1 MSSNRKSRLTGEEY
15 KQARLLLGEGPK
27 YTALSGVPEPIYKAT
42 IDGFNSAAFHQRCDL
57 TEGTVS
63 IIWTD
68 NCAGILGGRTSM
80 RWNTANQQYSADPMA
95 YLIQLK
101 ANGSLVQDG
110 KLHLRQSTDTGA
122 IYCRQ
127 DYGPTFG
134 QGHDLR
140 VHLQNKTFSASSRTY
155 AAPTQP
161 FSNQSSH
168 LNEVEVFA
176 ADDFFGDGTNEP
188 FQNMPDTATLQ
199 RERKELLT
207 ELQEFDVPFD
217 GVRSANV
224 LLFGH
229 AGAGKSSFLRCA
241 DTIMQNRFSYI
252 ADTGTATA
260 SLTRK
265 LRKLPLR
272 PNVKSMLRLGL
283 KEVPAEYPMRL
294 WDTMGWSDTAYQ
306 HGELGPILD
315 GHVPNNFVFD
325 DTTTISPRSPGYIR
339 DPHVKDTVHVILVL
353 VAASEV
359 CTDDVAATIK
369 TNLALTRRR
378 DIRTILVLTKIDEVD
393 ERLAEEPHMGDHS
406 EIVDELVTAAA
417 AATGVATDDILAIK
431 NYTKERSTSLKVE
444 VPVLKVLVRAMYAAH
459 DYFRNLADT
468 DSVPQENHASWGR
481 QSKRR
486 RKGNA
491 NSSSAD
497 RTACAAGAS
506 SH

>member
-1 MSSNRKSRLTGEEY
+1 MAARSRLSKTEFA
-15 KQARLLLGEGPK
+15 QARGVLGEK
-27 YTALSGVPEPIYKAT
+27 VKHLSKIPIPMFKAT
-42 IDGFNSAAFHQRCDL
+42 VDGFNNQTFHQKCDSSP
-57 TEGTVS
+57 GTVV
-63 IIWTD
+63 IAWVDQGNTIV
-68 NCAGILGGRTSM
+68 GGRTSV
-80 RWNTANQQYSADPMA
+80 RWNAVSQQFAPDPTAS
-95 YLIQLK
+95 LFQLK
-101 ANGSLVQDG
+101 SNGTIVPDG
-110 KLHLRQSTDTGA
+110 KILLKDPSASQA
-122 IYCRQ
+122 IYCDPR
-127 DYGPTFG
+127 YGPAFG
-134 QGHDLR
+134 SGHDLHVKLNAKR
-140 VHLQNKTFSASSRTY
+140 IQFVAATY
-155 AAPTQP
+155 MSPKQP
-161 FSNQSSH
+161 LATNSEMV
-168 LNEVEVFA
+168 EVEVFS
-176 ADDFFGDGTNEP
+176 ADDFLAN
-188 FQNMPDTATLQ
+188 PDRFENVIDAATLK
-199 RERKELLT
+199 REHSELLA
-207 ELQEFDVPFD
+207 ELAEFEVPFD

-241 DTIMQNRFSYI
+241 DTIMQSRFSYM

-265 LRKLPLR
+265 LRKLSLR
-272 PNVKSMLRLGL
+272 PNVKSMEKLGL
-283 KEVPAEYPMRL
+283 KDIPAELPIRL

-306 HGELGPILD
+306 HGEICPILD
-315 GHVPNNFVFD
+315 GHVPNNFIFD
-325 DTTTISPRSPGYIR
+325 DTTSISPRSPGYVR
-339 DPHVKDTVHVILVL
+339 NPEVKDTVHAILVL